1 MAAKGCLAAV
11 AQGVLRPLA
20 LGRGRVRPL
29 VFRLDRAVR
38 CKQGENE
45 RIRMKRRKS
54 EKNKVEKKG
63 EQGHYRPFIPF
74 YLLRGAI
81 YQTFHQNSFVFTS
94 EAAYAAKVNKMLH
107 Q

>member
-54 EKNKVEKKG
+54 EKNKVEKKASRG
-63 EQGHYRPFIPF
+63 IIDLSYLFIYYEELF
-74 YLLRGAI
+74 TKRFIKTVSSSLAKLLM
-81 YQTFHQNSFVFTS
+81 QL
-94 EAAYAAKVNKMLH
+94 K
-107 Q
+107 